1 MAYRQSEGCEGMSV
15 VKFYP
20 KDAAKDADAV
30 LEQSVGT
37 FSEVLII
44 GWDKDG
50 VLDARATMGLKD
62 GGDLLWLVETFKHKL
77 MNKDYMGEV
86 E

>member
-1 MAYRQSEGCEGMSV
+1 MSV

-20 KDAAKDADAV
+20 KNAAKDADAV
-30 LEQSVGT
+30 LEQALGN

-50 VLDARATMGLKD
+50 FLDARATLGLKD
-62 GGDLLWLVETFKHKL
+62 GGDLLWLIEMFKTKL
-77 MNKDYMGEV
+77 MNGDYTGEAT
-86 E
+86 

>member
-1 MAYRQSEGCEGMSV
+1 MSV

-20 KDAAKDADAV
+20 KNAAKDADAV
-30 LEQSVGT
+30 LEQSLGN

-50 VLDARATMGLKD
+50 FLDARATLGLKD
-62 GGDLLWLVETFKHKL
+62 GGDILWLIESFKAKL
-77 MNKDYMGEV
+77 MNGDYTGEST
-86 E
+86 

>member
-1 MAYRQSEGCEGMSV
+1 MSV

-30 LEQSVGT
+30 LEQSLGN
-37 FSEVLII
+37 FSEVLVI
-44 GWDKDG
+44 GWDKEG
-50 VLDARATMGLKD
+50 FLDARATLGLKN
-62 GGDLLWLVETFKHKL
+62 GDLLWLIESFKAKL
-77 MNKDYMGEV
+77 MAGDYTGEA

>member
-1 MAYRQSEGCEGMSV
+1 MSKV

-20 KDAAKDADAV
+20 KDAAKDADNV
-30 LEQSVGT
+30 LEQAMGVY
-37 FSEVLII
+37 SEVLII

-50 VLDARATMGLKD
+50 KFDARATLGLND
-62 GGDLLWLVETFKHKL
+62 GAECLWLVEAFKTKL
-77 MNKDYMGEV
+77 MNGDFMAPTET

>member
-1 MAYRQSEGCEGMSV
+1 MSV

-30 LEQSVGT
+30 LEQAVGG
-37 FSEVLII
+37 FSEVLVI

-50 VLDARATMGLKD
+50 EMDARATLGLKD
-62 GGDLLWLVETFKHKL
+62 GGDILWLIECFKAKL
-77 MNKDYMGEV
+77 MNGDYV